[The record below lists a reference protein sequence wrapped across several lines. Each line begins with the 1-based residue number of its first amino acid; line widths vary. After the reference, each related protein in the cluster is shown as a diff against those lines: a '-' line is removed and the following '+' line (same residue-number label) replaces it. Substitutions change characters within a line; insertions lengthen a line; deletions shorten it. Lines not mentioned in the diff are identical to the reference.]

1 MRITSTWSVGMTVQ
15 RRVAVLSL
23 TALLVATAAVNSPGV
38 ALAQSGQTQAD
49 PYYPSRHN
57 WEKKTP
63 EEVGM
68 NSAVLNEAVE
78 MAIASESSN
87 PKDLGFYLETRMVEP
102 FAEAIGPTKTR
113 APLSGM
119 VIRNGFIVAEWGET
133 KQVDMTFSVTKT
145 FLSTTVGLAWQKGLI
160 RDLHDPVVDYMPD
173 DTLFEGEHNAK
184 ITWDHLLRQTS
195 DWRGT
200 LWGKPAWADRPP
212 RDVDKKDWPNMPHN
226 EPGTVYKY
234 NDVRV
239 NILALAA
246 LNVFRKPLPQVLR
259 DELMSPI
266 EASNTW
272 RWHGYENSWVMLDGQ
287 QMQSV
292 TGGGH
297 WGGGMFINAH
307 DMARFG
313 YLFLRN
319 GKWKERQIISTEWI
333 DIARTPGSANPSYG
347 FMNWFLNPAVARP
360 DGTRRRSLPSAP
372 ESSVRFVGSGSN
384 VIYVD
389 WENDLVVVVR
399 WIRGGP
405 ALDNFIGKVI
415 ESIE

>member
-1 MRITSTWSVGMTVQ
+1 MRKAGMTFTVM
-15 RRVAVLSL
+15 AAML
-23 TALLVATAAVNSPGV
+23 ALLAGWSGLERVE
-38 ALAQSGQTQAD
+38 AQSGTYF
-49 PYYPSRHN
+49 PERLN
-57 WEKKTP
+57 WERRSP
-63 EEVGM
+63 EQVGM
-68 NSAVLNEAVE
+68 NAAILDEAVQL
-78 MAIASESSN
+78 AIASESQA
-87 PKDLGFYLETRMVEP
+87 PKDLGFELSTRVSEP
-102 FAEAIGPTKTR
+102 FDELIGPTTVR

-119 VIRNGFIVAEWGET
+119 VIKDGYILAEWGDT
-133 KQVDMTFSVTKT
+133 KKVDMTFSVTKT
-145 FLSTTVGLAWQKGLI
+145 FLSTVVGVAWQDGLI
-160 RDLHDPVVDYMPD
+160 RDLHVPVKDYMPND
-173 DTLFEGEHNAK
+173 ELFGTEHNAK
-184 ITWDHLLRQTS
+184 ITWDDLLRQTS

-200 LWGKPAWADRPP
+200 LWGKPDWADRPT
-212 RDVDKKDWPNMPHN
+212 RGVEREDLPNQPFN

-246 LNVFRKPLPQVLR
+246 LNVWRKPLPQVLR
-259 DELMSPI
+259 ERVMGPI
-266 EASNTW
+266 GASSTW
-272 RWHGYENSWVMLDGQ
+272 RWHGYENSWVMIDGQ
-287 QMQSV
+287 RMQSV

-319 GKWKERQIISTEWI
+319 GMWEDEQIISTEWI
-333 DIARTPGSANPSYG
+333 DIARTPGPANPTYG
-347 FMNWFLNPAVARP
+347 FMNWFLNTTTTNDA
-360 DGTRRRSLPSAP
+360 GEERRSLASAP

-384 VIYVD
+384 IIYVD

-415 ESIE
+415 ESLE